1 MIQTQ
6 SALGFY
12 TIYFVLVFTHLVQ
25 AGCFREGEDDYTLP
39 TSIEGLAY
47 PSEQGSTMSCS
58 SDFSSFGN
66 GIVVKTLFYNV
77 IMPGVFMICVRA
89 AHQNEYRLTLA
100 WIKNKVMFATYKT
113 SSCEPAKLTGSITV
127 YNIDQTDRII
137 QLLARIQTGQVSTCM
152 HYTFQ
157 NNRVKSNPCTSETKN
172 SCKNPTASWVV
183 HVKQWVINGRGRLDN
198 GWKQVEIKK
207 PSAPPRQHSRPTR
220 PGSYGKHSTYSSF
233 AGSHHHGHH
242 RPGLGG
248 SEGSGGGFGQGFSA
262 GVFFDEI
269 KNYVESA
276 TGWSFDSVG
285 NLATGWSFGSVGNL
299 IPDVTCS
306 CGGDSVSYSSGVTQ
320 VDLGSNPTSQSG
332 GDNNDDASGCI
343 GAVIEACIGFLASL
357 DCSDPDE

>member
-276 TGWSFDSVG
+276 TGWSF
-285 NLATGWSFGSVGNL
+285 GSVGNL